1 MTTVHHDRQVNALGE
16 VLINRFPQPI
26 VRYWVLPIQV
36 RRAQDFVAAIRFIT
50 IGVRDICT
58 VSRVMQIKHVARF
71 GAFEQTNDA
80 RFDLCLRR
88 LRVEKFLDLGGGE
101 FVMLG

>member
-1 MTTVHHDRQVNALGE
+1 
-16 VLINRFPQPI
+16 
-26 VRYWVLPIQV
+26 
-36 RRAQDFVAAIRFIT
+36 
-50 IGVRDICT
+50 
-58 VSRVMQIKHVARF
+58 MQIKHVARF